1 MARSPEE
8 KELIDHFADE
18 YLRAQT
24 PVILELERA
33 VCGCDYGGTSW
44 TTRAEA
50 EQMGRLLALG
60 EGSKLLEIGAGSG
73 WPALYLAGKTGCD
86 ATLADLPHDA
96 LRIAA
101 DRVTTDPVTGE
112 TSFAVADGAALP
124 FRSAHFDA
132 ISHSDVLCCLAPKRD
147 VLNECR
153 RVIGHGGKM
162 AFSVISV
169 APNLSAADHARAV
182 DSGPPYVEA
191 ECEYPELLAATG
203 WHVTDQI
210 SASADYEETGRR
222 YIREVEARADEMV
235 ELLGEAEFED
245 LLARRHRNVDS
256 VAEGLVRRDLF
267 VARSATTE

>member
-1 MARSPEE
+1 MARALP
-8 KELIDHFADE
+8 
-18 YLRAQT
+18 
-24 PVILELERA
+24 
-33 VCGCDYGGTSW
+33 
-44 TTRAEA
+44 
-50 EQMGRLLALG
+50 GRQ
-60 EGSKLLEIGAGSG
+60 
-73 WPALYLAGKTGCD
+73 TGCD
-86 ATLADLPHDA
+86 ATLADLPYDA

-101 DRVTTDPVTGE
+101 DRVATEPVTGE

-153 RVIGHGGKM
+153 RVIGRGGKM

-191 ECEYPELLAATG
+191 ECGYPELLAATG
-203 WHVTDQI
+203 WDVTDQI
-210 SASADYEETGRR
+210 PASADYEETGRR
-222 YIREVEARADEMV
+222 YIREVEARADEMI
-235 ELLGEAEFED
+235 ELLGEAAFDE
-245 LLARRHRNVDS
+245 LLAKRHRNVDA

-267 VARSATTE
+267 VARSSTTG